1 MLIVLVYLLYV
12 NILSKRLTCYTLKA
26 MDGFSINAI
35 AIILV
40 SIIISLSFHEAMHA
54 FAAHW
59 LGDTTAKDLGRL
71 TLNPLQHIDPFTTI
85 LLPLVLLLLG
95 LPPFL
100 IAKPVPFNPYRVRGG
115 EFGAAMVGLAGP
127 LSNLLLAFVAAA
139 LIRIFSIAIGTD
151 LYEAVALFLQIN
163 VAVFVF
169 NMIPFPPLDGS
180 RVLYAVAPE
189 PLRRVMEQIEAF
201 GLAGIFL
208 FMFILFPV
216 LIPIVSF
223 VNAFFFEILL
233 G

>member
-1 MLIVLVYLLYV
+1 MSIFWREV
-12 NILSKRLTCYTLKA
+12 LTCYTLETMEA
-26 MDGFSINAI
+26 FSINLI
-35 AIILV
+35 AVLLV
-40 SIIISLSFHEAMHA
+40 SIVISLSFHEAMHA
-54 FAAHW
+54 FTSHW
-59 LGDTTAKDLGRL
+59 LGDTTASDLGRL
-71 TLNPLQHIDPFTTI
+71 TLNPLKHIDIFTTI
-85 LLPLVLLLLG
+85 LLPLGLLLLG

-100 IAKPVPFNPYRVRGG
+100 IAKPVPFNPYRVRWG
-115 EFGAAMVGLAGP
+115 EFGAALVGLAGP

-139 LIRIFSIAIGTD
+139 VIKLFSIAVGTN
-151 LYEAVALFLQIN
+151 LYEIIALFLQIN

-201 GLAGIFL
+201 GLGGIFI
-208 FMFILFPV
+208 FMFVLFPL

-223 VNAFFFEILL
+223 VNNFFFEILL

>member
-1 MLIVLVYLLYV
+1 
-12 NILSKRLTCYTLKA
+12 
-26 MDGFSINAI
+26 
-35 AIILV
+35 
-40 SIIISLSFHEAMHA
+40 MHA